1 TLPFVFFSMNLP
13 SIMSSISFFYVMVHM
28 FHSKIDFIMKME
40 VGELCLMMQR
50 LFSYIKKECI
60 KTYEYD
66 TNATE
71 SFVLVA
77 WVITTIFALIAISGR
92 ASGATFIHLSLYY
105 VVTFILNLFL
115 FVIVT
120 FLLAYIL

>member
-1 TLPFVFFSMNLP
+1 
-13 SIMSSISFFYVMVHM
+13 VMVHM
-28 FHSKIDFIMKME
+28 VHDKIDFIMKME

-66 TNATE
+66 TNATK

-92 ASGATFIHLSLYY
+92 PSGATFIHLSLDYI
-105 VVTFILNLFL
+105 VTFILNIFL

-120 FLLAYIL
+120 FLLACILSFLRITLYLFVLSF

>member
-1 TLPFVFFSMNLP
+1 
-13 SIMSSISFFYVMVHM
+13 
-28 FHSKIDFIMKME
+28 MKME

-66 TNATE
+66 TNATK

-92 ASGATFIHLSLYY
+92 PSGATFIHLSLDY

-120 FLLAYIL
+120 FYWHIFYPFYVSLLHVLLYLVFYMSG